1 MRENK
6 QSRSLRGSPLYMA
19 PEILKCKVYDSKVD
33 LWSVG
38 VILYEVI
45 FGYAPFSS
53 STLEVSSFTALWL
66 HEKENDFSFFKELE
80 KNINI
85 NIRMIMVQSMN
96 NIILQAM
103 IKNSINISSR
113 MVVVVQV
120 GANMLIIVI
129 TTYQ

>member
-1 MRENK
+1 
-6 QSRSLRGSPLYMA
+6 MA

-80 KNINI
+80 KKILDDVPIQIPTHVMLSETCKDLLRRLLQRNPLQRITFEEFFEHPFVDLQHMPSNLSYPKAVIN
-85 NIRMIMVQSMN
+85 
-96 NIILQAM
+96 
-103 IKNSINISSR
+103 
-113 MVVVVQV
+113 
-120 GANMLIIVI
+120 
-129 TTYQ
+129 